1 MPESLT
7 FCGRTFGSDELE
19 LMRQIAQEFS
29 GLGVTEIAR
38 TVCELLEWTRPNG
51 RLKNHECRQLLERL
65 QTEGSLQLPAV
76 RKLGGTGPRR
86 PDISVACS
94 EPVTVTCAAGESG
107 GDFGDRHRPCEPL
120 ELVLVESK
128 AESRRWREQMERY
141 HYLGCRVP
149 FGANLRYCVRH
160 RDRELACLL
169 WNSPT
174 WKMRARDE
182 WIGWSDVQRR
192 QNLQAIVNHGRFLIL
207 PCVQIKGLASK
218 ILALSAR
225 QMPRDWEVR
234 YGCRPLLLETL
245 VDAGR
250 FRGTCYRAANWIHL
264 GQTTG
269 RGRMDREHQAHGQ
282 AVKDIYI
289 YPVVHNARQKLCSDV
304 AR

>member
-1 MPESLT
+1 MPDSLT
-7 FCGRTFGSDELE
+7 FCGRTFGGDELE
-19 LMRQIAQEFS
+19 LMRQIAAEFS
-29 GLGVTEIAR
+29 GLGITEIAR
-38 TVCELLEWTRPNG
+38 TVCELLAWTRSNG
-51 RLKNHECRQLLERL
+51 GLKNHECRQLLERL
-65 QTEGSLQLPAV
+65 QTEGLLQLPAV

-86 PDISVACS
+86 PDVSGSCS
-94 EPVTVTCAAGESG
+94 EPATVTCAAGK
-107 GDFGDRHRPCEPL
+107 CEPL

-128 AESRRWREQMERY
+128 ADSRRWREQMERY

-160 RDRELACLL
+160 RDQELAFLL
-169 WNSPT
+169 WTSPA

-192 QNLQAIVNHGRFLIL
+192 QNLQAIVNNGRFLIL
-207 PCVQIKGLASK
+207 PWVQVKGLASK
-218 ILALSAR
+218 ILGLSAR
-225 QMPRDWEVR
+225 QMPRDWENR
-234 YGCRPLLLETL
+234 YGGHPLMLETL
-245 VDAGR
+245 VDANR

-289 YPVVHNARQKLCSDV
+289 YPLVHNAQQQLCGDR